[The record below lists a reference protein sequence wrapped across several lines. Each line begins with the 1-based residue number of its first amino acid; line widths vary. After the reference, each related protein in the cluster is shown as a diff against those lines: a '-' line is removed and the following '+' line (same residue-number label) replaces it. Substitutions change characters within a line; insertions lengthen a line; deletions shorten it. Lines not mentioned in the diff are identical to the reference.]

1 MLVKF
6 KGFLIHDE
14 KSDIEIGDKFDA
26 TLKAIYFR
34 GKPTL
39 FLKLSS
45 GKELRYTSIARLLRE
60 WEFGSH

>member
-14 KSDIEIGDKFDA
+14 KSAIEIGDIFDA

-45 GKELRYTSIARLLRE
+45 GKELRYTSIARLLQE

>member
-14 KSDIEIGDKFDA
+14 KSTIKIGDVYDA

-39 FLKLSS
+39 FLNLSS
-45 GKELRYTSIARLLRE
+45 GKELRYTSIERLVRE

>member
-14 KSDIEIGDKFDA
+14 KSAIKIGDVYDA

-39 FLKLSS
+39 FLNLSS
-45 GKELRYTSIARLLRE
+45 GKELRYTSIGRLLRE
-60 WEFGSH
+60 WEFDSN